1 MVRVLPS
8 PALREHVLWYT
19 GFRERTSE
27 PIRRRELPFGGV
39 AVILALDHT
48 WWIGDEADGRLT
60 EFRSFA
66 GGLIDAPVLSEHS
79 GRAFTLQFNLR
90 PLGARALFGVPGR
103 ELTGR
108 VVALEDLLGPEEG
121 RLVERLALAP
131 DWPSRFAVLDAFLTR
146 RILAA
151 PAVSADVQW
160 AWRRLVSSAGRVRI
174 DALTQELG
182 CSRRHLAARFGEDVG
197 MTPKAFARLLRFEHA
212 VTALQS
218 TDEGLGRV
226 AADCGF
232 SDQAHFTRE
241 LRAFAGVPP
250 SVLLAQRSGAGFVL

>member
-1 MVRVLPS
+1 MVRALPS

-19 GFRERTSE
+19 GFRERTPE

-48 WWIGDEADGRLT
+48 RWIGDEAGGPLT

-66 GGLIDAPVLSEHS
+66 GGLIDAPVVSEHA

-131 DWPSRFAVLDAFLTR
+131 DWPARFAVLDGFLTA

-182 CSRRHLAARFGEDVG
+182 CSRRHLAARFGEEVG

-218 TDEGLGRV
+218 TDEELGRV